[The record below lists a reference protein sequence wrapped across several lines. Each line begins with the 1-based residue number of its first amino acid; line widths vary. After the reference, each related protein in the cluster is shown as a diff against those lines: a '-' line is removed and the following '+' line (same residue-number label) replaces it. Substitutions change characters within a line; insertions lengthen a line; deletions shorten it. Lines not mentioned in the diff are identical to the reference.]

1 MPGFALH
8 DELGSLVGAGLTNWQ
23 ALAAATV
30 TAARWLR
37 TDTGRGTIEVG
48 KTADLVLLDANPLD
62 EIANSRRIAAV
73 MLGGRYL
80 PKAELD
86 RRMEALA
93 ARFSTDANPNP

>member
-1 MPGFALH
+1 
-8 DELGSLVGAGLTNWQ
+8 
-23 ALAAATV
+23 
-30 TAARWLR
+30 
-37 TDTGRGTIEVG
+37 
-48 KTADLVLLDANPLD
+48 LVLLDANPLD